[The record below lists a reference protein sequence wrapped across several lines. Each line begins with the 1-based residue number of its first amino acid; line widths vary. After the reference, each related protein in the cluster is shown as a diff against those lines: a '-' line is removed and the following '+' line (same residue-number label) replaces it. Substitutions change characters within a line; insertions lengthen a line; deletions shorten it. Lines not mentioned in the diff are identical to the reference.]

1 MRKIHL
7 HDTVA
12 LTEDTEAQRFLS
24 GGKILLR
31 RGQVGTVVEELGQ
44 GEAFEIEF
52 AQADGQ
58 AYAMLA
64 IKPEKLMLLYYEP
77 LELAAA
83 S

>member
-1 MRKIHL
+1 MKSIQV
-7 HDTVA
+7 HDMVA
-12 LTEDTEAQRFLS
+12 LMEDTQAQRFPE
-24 GGKILLR
+24 GGEILLC

-44 GEAFEIEF
+44 GEVFEIEF
-52 AQADGQ
+52 SQVDGQ

-64 IKPEKLMLLYYEP
+64 LQAEKLIHLYYES

>member
-1 MRKIHL
+1 MAKVHV
-7 HDTVA
+7 HDMVA
-12 LTEDTEAQRFLS
+12 LMEDARAQRFPL
-24 GGKILLR
+24 GEEILLR

-52 AQADGQ
+52 SRSDGQ

-64 IKPEKLMLLYYEP
+64 VKAEKLMPLYYEP
-77 LELAAA
+77 FELAA